1 MGETVVRHVLGTDLD
16 TGLLYALLQ
25 LRVDVFV
32 VEQECPYP
40 ELDGRDLTPGT
51 RHFLVEEDGRVLATL
66 RLLVDEDSPWLRI
79 GRVCTRSSAR
89 GHGLSQKLI
98 TAALDVAGNAPVRLD
113 AQAHLVD
120 LYARHGFTP
129 VGEEFLE
136 DGIPH
141 RTMTR
146 T

>member
-1 MGETVVRHVLGTDLD
+1 MGKHVVRQVLAADLD
-16 TGLLYALLQ
+16 THLLYALLR

-32 VEQECPYP
+32 VEQNCPYP
-40 ELDGRDLTPGT
+40 ELDGRDLEPGT
-51 RHFLVEEDGRVLATL
+51 RHFLVEQDGHVLATL

-79 GRVCTRSSAR
+79 GRVCTRPTAR

-98 TAALDVAGNAPVRLD
+98 TAALEVAGDTPVRLD
-113 AQAHLVD
+113 AQAHLIDV
-120 LYARHGFTP
+120 YARHGFVPT
-129 VGEEFLE
+129 GEEFLE

-146 T
+146 D